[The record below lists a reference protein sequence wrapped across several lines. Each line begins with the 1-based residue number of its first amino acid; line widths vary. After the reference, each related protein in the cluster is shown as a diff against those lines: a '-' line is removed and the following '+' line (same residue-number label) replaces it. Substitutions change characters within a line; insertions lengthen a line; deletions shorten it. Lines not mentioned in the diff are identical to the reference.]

1 MEGDMEITE
10 NVRVKAV
17 DILDELTD
25 ILAEIGEREYNQQKT
40 WFINNDGDYNKGLS
54 WYKFDSRWRRIYR
67 YIRPK
72 LWLLKLW
79 RAG

>member
-1 MEGDMEITE
+1 MLPNNGPSLTTAECHFFLLMEGDMEITE

-40 WFINNDGDYNKGLS
+40 
-54 WYKFDSRWRRIYR
+54 
-67 YIRPK
+67 
-72 LWLLKLW
+72 
-79 RAG
+79 